1 MKGFSLTELMIVIAI
16 IGILAA
22 VALPSY
28 QQYVVDSNR
37 AEAEAIM
44 AESALGLEQWYSRN
58 YTYTGYPTAGRTTS
72 PLAGTAKYNIAYN
85 IAANGETYTI
95 TSTPVA
101 GSSQASNGRMVFDNT
116 GAKCWFKGYDST
128 GGTCVAP

>member
-1 MKGFSLTELMIVIAI
+1 MKGFSLIELMIVIAI

-28 QQYVVDSNR
+28 QQYVVTSNR

-44 AESALGLEQWYSRN
+44 TEATLELEQWYSRN
-58 YTYTGYPTAGRTTS
+58 YTYTGFPTAGRTTS
-72 PLAGTAKYNIAYN
+72 PTTGTAKYNIAYT
-85 IAANGETYTI
+85 IPGNGQSYTI

-101 GSSQASNGRMVFDNT
+101 GGSQASDGRMVFDNT
-116 GAKCWFKGYDST
+116 GSKCWFKGHDSS
-128 GGTCVAP
+128 GGTCTTP